1 MDFFLSLTA
10 AHYGAGRARRTWRPR
25 CSPSWASRPARP
37 SRSAASPTWASTACS
52 RWRTRALRMCSHCT
66 ARTPISR
73 YAGACTQRAAC
84 LPCASGGQLAAALA
98 FVKTLRAVGVWHWR
112 FCSRH
117 GRAAARRAAAAR
129 WRTLFLPHAR
139 ASLGPAALRLT
150 RGAAAQVEVRALV
163 QRALG
168 RPFPLEQA
176 RAPAHAVGVRSSA
189 AYVPCEYALPLSPR
203 HV

>member
-1 MDFFLSLTA
+1 MGVAPGAAEPQRSLA
-10 AHYGAGRARRTWRPR
+10 DMGIDSMQQVAHAGPAHALALHSTHTNLPACRRMHTEGRMPGTCKRGPAR
-25 CSPSWASRPARP
+25 CSACVRQDASGCGRLALAIVQPATVGRRRAAPRP
-37 SRSAASPTWASTACS
+37 
-52 RWRTRALRMCSHCT
+52 H
-66 ARTPISR
+66 
-73 YAGACTQRAAC
+73 AC
-84 LPCASGGQLAAALA
+84 LP
-98 FVKTLRAVGVWHWR
+98 
-112 FCSRH
+112 
-117 GRAAARRAAAAR
+117 
-129 WRTLFLPHAR
+129 LFLPHAR